1 VQVPCAAFL
10 TFPAAS
16 TVFLGPKELNDAH
29 PRSAAEDFTVPPP
42 WIPPPSCLAFRGH
55 EAEWIVGA
63 WQPNASGI
71 SDVSRFW
78 ETTQRCTLMVCRC
91 SHEVDGPLCTL
102 LGDLYGKPV
111 LPSGLLAPYDAA
123 VRAADADGEGE
134 HDDEESAGLMR
145 WLDAQPAR
153 SVLYVAFGSEAPLT
167 PAHVRA
173 LALGLELAGV
183 RFLWAL
189 RKPVGGERPQLPDG
203 FEGRVAAWA
212 AAGWCASGGCR
223 RCACSRTP
231 RWAPS

>member
-1 VQVPCAAFL
+1 LWLQP
-10 TFPAAS
+10 P
-16 TVFLGPKELNDAH
+16 G
-29 PRSAAEDFTVPPP
+29 SAA
-42 WIPPPSCLAFRGH
+42 G
-55 EAEWIVGA
+55 
-63 WQPNASGI
+63 
-71 SDVSRFW
+71 
-78 ETTQRCTLMVCRC
+78 C

-123 VRAADADGEGE
+123 AAADGEGE
-134 HDDEESAGLMR
+134 HDDEESTGLMR
-145 WLDAQPAR
+145 WFDAQSEQ
-153 SVLYVAFGSEAPLT
+153 SVLYVAFGSEALLT
-167 PAHVRA
+167 LAHVRA